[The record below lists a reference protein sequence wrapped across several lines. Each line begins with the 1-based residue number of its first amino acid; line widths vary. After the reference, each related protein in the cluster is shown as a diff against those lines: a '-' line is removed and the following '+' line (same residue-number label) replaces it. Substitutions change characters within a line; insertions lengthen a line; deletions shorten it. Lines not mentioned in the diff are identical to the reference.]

1 MDHRERRVAQIVR
14 DFLEAY
20 QLSAEI
26 HEALAQGGLDFAR
39 VARLVGDSEES
50 ALYRLKEECHALFRL
65 DGERSSLEL
74 DADELF
80 DLEVAALF
88 HEGMKFRESYY
99 LTTTYGPRLER
110 MMAEGSATG
119 PLAGAFLR
127 LFEAGRRRMLESGS
141 EVASLFRETRD
152 QLLTVLHQ
160 MPPSGLIARSLVE
173 DPERSEAVFGVP
185 LPALLEDVYGS
196 PREGFKLAVESLIQN
211 GHFSEATAL
220 LVGPEFEGDGYG
232 ERTQAFSEGMA
243 RYYSGDVQAALGML
257 SDWVAQ
263 GAEGLPEWRAQ
274 ARRVLEAVAGD
285 AESPD
290 PSLGER
296 ARVLAEQITL

>member
-127 LFEAGRRRMLESGS
+127 LFEAGRRRMRESGS
-141 EVASLFRETRD
+141 EVASLFRE
-152 QLLTVLHQ
+152 LL
-160 MPPSGLIARSLVE
+160 
-173 DPERSEAVFGVP
+173 PEG
-185 LPALLEDVYGS
+185 
-196 PREGFKLAVESLIQN
+196 LAVLDERL
-211 GHFSEATAL
+211 
-220 LVGPEFEGDGYG
+220 GDGRPFVAG
-232 ERTQAFSEGMA
+232 GQVSVADCTL
-243 RYYSGDVQAALGML
+243 QAAFQFARFGKVDLGDFEHL
-257 SDWVAQ
+257 TRWDR
-263 GAEGLPEWRAQ
+263 EY
-274 ARRVLEAVAGD
+274 
-285 AESPD
+285 
-290 PSLGER
+290 R
-296 ARVLAEQITL
+296 ARPAARAVLVT